1 MLTYPRLP
9 LIEGYHGNSRAQSMV
24 FASLQTASGPTP
36 NPEVSVRPLIVP
48 SEPPLHNTF
57 AATTEPNRYSSS
69 NEQLQHIK
77 LEIQSG
83 TIPQELHE
91 EWRLVQPKSP
101 EGLAFQ
107 HTCEQLARLLFT
119 DKEVVPGR
127 NKASERY
134 AELLTHDFVKDP
146 VRFLISK
153 TEEPNAW
160 FVKDSSPRIIVV
172 SEGLFKPNKK
182 TGVPPI
188 HCEEDLLIVIGHEMT
203 HAKFET
209 SFGRRPNSKAEEA
222 LCDAVPMRLLH
233 YLGRDPSTILS
244 FDERLRGGRNIRPT
258 WYEIADAHL
267 SGPSRRSVYEAAL
280 TELGLS
286 LGGMT
291 KVLGSQTAL
300 DRDLTRVVFQGV
312 HTSFFDALTA
322 SSGYQSLTPK
332 EKTNLLFETL
342 RTVGTDFPI
351 RSVDLN
357 EAFQKI
363 GLAIDRKIDRSDINR
378 WVDCLYEFSK
388 SLRTEYSKSSLSHE
402 TTLKDIYR
410 GISRATGSGDT
421 IRPLGPA
428 LRKISVAMKGI
439 IDAVEEE
446 DHRALRTSCG
456 DLFRLYQNTP
466 WCRSEI
472 GIGLLRTISWPTFE
486 LPNLDRIIER
496 DRPERPCW
504 QFLVDHALDHE
515 HIAFAT
521 IIMGMGPDPRLRDA
535 ARSFLSRPDSIPIE
549 QLLANKGKVE
559 ISAISNGP
567 KDADGTRLSQCGISK
582 SGRIDGLS
590 STQDN
595 KLNISAAVSNQ
606 DVQQIVLNAVL
617 SSGPQEYRNSP
628 ANDPLHAQPV
638 NHSAPSTQEAAKEI
652 LKLNLASGAQTL
664 LDLLKTPNGMCDES
678 MMQEILASAHFV
690 VFSPHTQSMIR
701 NIHIPPVERNVLELI
716 KTLSDVRS
724 SNLPLYDLVL
734 KNLPSAS
741 LQLYSFDRNQRP
753 TERLLSG
760 ALTAFLREIAPD
772 LSDQRLFQVLC
783 GAGTDD
789 AEFVPPQIR
798 MVAKER
804 LNYPHAITP
813 IALRDWVNKHGE
825 TLYVER
831 QTSPDLSVSSHS
843 AILSLCGQ
851 DLLSLARD
859 TPLTGEDL
867 LPIAQTAFLLE
878 KCFDD
883 YIRYITSDDLAKHI
897 SNIDYT
903 TLAHDPR
910 ELAQAWRILYSMR
923 LMTHSFEESSLS
935 FVVNRC
941 ESLQAGTHERMEAI
955 ETLLAGSRI
964 RQAELR
970 ERCLALWI
978 HDARLGLGL
987 DDNSADYIAKV
998 ESRLRPITQG
1008 GMAAVDL
1015 EDIGF
1020 RLANAVVSQRECSMR
1035 IESLIAS
1042 SDSLGRTHI
1051 WAIGTAAEAVLL
1063 AVRSHEEERNAFL
1076 NYLLGSGTD
1085 AACHNLADQIS
1096 YLITA
1101 STESSSDSIER
1112 NDKARIV
1119 EITNALKL
1127 LHTEFWRIS
1136 LDGRAVL
1143 AKELFPLEARSSVE
1157 RSFDF
1162 VVEQVLPSSMPY
1174 FKETRD
1180 LLKRYIHA
1188 LPEHAQHLAMAALL
1202 TAGEPGKNKASS
1214 PGAILAKFAESQGPA
1229 EIKFVQV
1236 LMDAPGLPEDFR
1248 RDLISHA
1255 GHLKYKTQAPS
1266 RAQIFRL
1273 LDIIEKRDGETFGHI
1288 GPLRGCG
1295 SMNIVVKLA
1304 DDCLC
1309 LRRPNCQARAEDGF
1323 DIMLRMLA
1331 SMPSDDPIAQALR
1344 PIVHDARERAKIE
1357 SNFLIAKHQYDRGG
1371 SNYRGYTAIIDDQ
1384 RISLDAAQVRR
1395 GGQDYFTM
1403 TEMEG
1408 EHFVTLLERA
1418 PHDPRLRRIA
1428 KVILTREFNAILR
1441 GNFDCDRHGGQIAIG
1456 EKIGHFDFKAM
1467 ALDSWTLDDHRQLVR
1482 VLVSTAMNCSSI
1494 ADLAPTLVNTL
1505 HQMRS
1510 EGLQVSK
1517 MVTESQKAILS
1528 LGDYFKALEPL
1539 HRDEL
1544 IQIVLSAI
1552 SIEIPP
1558 HLQKLYAAELAT
1570 IALPEIKKNAGMF
1583 SGIVTKKMVE
1593 STFAA
1598 VLRGERL
1605 SPALLKLLPDS
1616 VKILLPDPRT
1626 QIRFEKA

>member
-1 MLTYPRLP
+1 M
-9 LIEGYHGNSRAQSMV
+9 
-24 FASLQTASGPTP
+24 
-36 NPEVSVRPLIVP
+36 RPPMVP
-48 SEPPLHNTF
+48 SEPPLRNTF
-57 AATTEPNRYSSS
+57 AATTVPNRYSSS
-69 NEQLQHIK
+69 KEQLQHIK

-83 TIPQELHE
+83 KIPQELHE

-107 HTCEQLARLLFT
+107 HKCEQLARLLFT

-134 AELLTHDFVKDP
+134 AELLTHDFDKDP

-182 TGVPPI
+182 TGLAPI

-209 SFGRRPNSKAEEA
+209 SFGRGPNSKAEEA

-233 YLGRDPSTILS
+233 YIGRDPSTILS

-291 KVLGSQTAL
+291 KVSGVQTGL
-300 DRDLTRVVFQGV
+300 DRELPRVVFQGV
-312 HTSFFDALTA
+312 HTSFFDALTT

-332 EKTNLLFETL
+332 EKANLLFETL

-351 RSVDLN
+351 RSADLN
-357 EAFQKI
+357 DAFNKI
-363 GLAIDRKIDRSDINR
+363 GLTIDRKTDRSDIDR
-378 WVDCLYEFSK
+378 WVEYLYEFST
-388 SLRTEYSKSSLSHE
+388 SIRTEFSGSSFSQVSLKA
-402 TTLKDIYR
+402 TLTEMYR
-410 GISRATGSGDT
+410 GISHATGSGDK

-428 LRKISVAMKGI
+428 LRKISVAMRGI

-446 DHRALRTSCG
+446 DHRALRISCD
-456 DLFRLYQNTP
+456 DLFRLYQDTP

-567 KDADGTRLSQCGISK
+567 KDADGTRLSQCDISK

-590 STQDN
+590 STQEN
-595 KLNISAAVSNQ
+595 KLNISAAVSSQ
-606 DVQQIVLNAVL
+606 DIQQIVLNAVL
-617 SSGPQEYRNSP
+617 SSVPQHSRNSP
-628 ANDPLHAQPV
+628 AHEPLPAQPA
-638 NHSAPSTQEAAKEI
+638 NHSAPSSQEAAKEI

-664 LDLLKTPNGMCDES
+664 LDLLNTPNGMCDES

-701 NIHIPPVERNVLELI
+701 KSPTLPVERNVLELI

-724 SNLPLYDLVL
+724 SNPPLYDLVL
-734 KNLPSAS
+734 RNLPSAS
-741 LQLYSFDRNQRP
+741 LQLYSFDGTQRP
-753 TERLLSG
+753 NERFISG
-760 ALTAFLREIAPD
+760 ALTAFIREIAPD
-772 LSDQRLFQVLC
+772 LSDPRLFQVLC
-783 GAGTDD
+783 GAGTED
-789 AEFVPPQIR
+789 AQFVPPQVRTI
-798 MVAKER
+798 AKER
-804 LNYPHAITP
+804 LNYPSTITA
-813 IALRDWVNKHGE
+813 IALRDWVDKHGE
-825 TLYVER
+825 TLYFER
-831 QTSPDLSVSSHS
+831 QTSPDITVSSHS

-867 LPIAQTAFLLE
+867 LPIAHTASLLE

-910 ELAQAWRILYSMR
+910 ELAKAWRILYSMG
-923 LMTHSFEESSLS
+923 LMNHSFEEGCLS
-935 FVVNRC
+935 FIVNRC
-941 ESLQAGTHERMEAI
+941 ESLPAGTPERMEAI
-955 ETLLAGSRI
+955 QTLLAGSRI

-970 ERCLALWI
+970 ERCIALWI
-978 HDARLGLGL
+978 HDARLDLGL

-998 ESRLRPITQG
+998 ESRLRPITES

-1035 IESLIAS
+1035 IESLVAS
-1042 SDSLGRTHI
+1042 SDSLARTHI

-1063 AVRSHEEERNAFL
+1063 AIRSHEEERNAFL
-1076 NYLLGSGTD
+1076 NYLLGNGND
-1085 AACHNLADQIS
+1085 AACQDLADQIS
-1096 YLITA
+1096 HLITTA
-1101 STESSSDSIER
+1101 STDSSSDSIQ
-1112 NDKARIV
+1112 RIEKSRMV

-1143 AKELFPLEARSSVE
+1143 AKELFPFEARNSVE

-1162 VVEQVLPSSMPY
+1162 VVEQVLPPSMPY
-1174 FKETRD
+1174 FGETRD

-1248 RDLISHA
+1248 RDLIHHA

-1304 DDCLC
+1304 DEVLC

-1616 VKILLPDPRT
+1616 VKTLLPDPRS
-1626 QIRFEKA
+1626 QIRFEKAQ